1 MDFFLDKLKKYYQ
14 LWLPILLGIS
24 AFILLTGGKI
34 LCPSNINWL
43 FLNPDVSNDLCA
55 WQFYRFTPVFE
66 NPLGANYPYGMGMG
80 GSIIFAEQLF
90 LFAFPFKL
98 FSNLLPTPF
107 QYEGLWILL
116 CFMLQAIFSWKIL
129 EKVTG
134 NIWLKLL
141 GSIFFVL
148 APSFLWR
155 LHGSPSFLGQWLILA
170 GIFLYLSSPYHKW
183 GWLILLCISS
193 LVHPYFL
200 LMLLALWSAD
210 LIMRKFINELTSEEL
225 IKYAFL
231 TGIILLVVMW
241 QAGYF
246 MLQGGLEA
254 GGLGLFRMNLLSFID
269 PTDGFFN
276 SWSYILKKQPRTW
289 GDYEGFSY
297 LGLGVIILGLIGGF
311 KLIELRKFKLTFNF
325 SRKALPLICITSL
338 LMIFALSDH
347 IAFGRYELFHY
358 QLPQIFSMFRASGR
372 FGLPIYYLIYLGV
385 LYIIIKYYQRLT
397 AIIFISICLIIQILD
412 SSNIYNK
419 FRHSFLHA
427 QPYISNLKEP
437 IWKMAAR
444 KYKKIIYVL
453 PENNSENLHLIY
465 YAAFNKLNINMGYF
479 ARIDSIKAHKDRIKL
494 SYNLRHGYLDKDAF
508 YIIDDKNLL
517 KDIPHTKMNLPY
529 KVTVADGYSLL
540 LPNWEKK
547 STESEQKNWL
557 KNSLYPLGTPIFFH
571 TSKSN
576 FKKYL
581 ILKDAWSTP
590 EGSGTWTDGKLA
602 TILVPLA
609 EKTKSDL
616 ILKIDAV
623 PFINAKHPILEVD
636 IAVNHYFLGKIIY
649 NIKNFSTTNQIEIP
663 SSLANMN
670 DLLEIQFY
678 FKNAISPA
686 KLNLSTDKRKL
697 GLFFS
702 SLMLSSKSYN

>member
-1 MDFFLDKLKKYYQ
+1 MDFLLDKLKKYYQ
-14 LWLPILLGIS
+14 LWIPISLGIT
-24 AFILLTGGKI
+24 AFIFVTGGKI
-34 LCPSNINWL
+34 LWPSNINWL
-43 FLNPDVSNDLCA
+43 FLNPDVSNVLCA
-55 WQFYRFTPVFE
+55 WQFYRHTPVFE
-66 NPLGANYPYGMGMG
+66 NPLGANYLYGMGMG
-80 GSIIFAEQLF
+80 GSVIFAEPLF

-107 QYEGLWILL
+107 QYQGIWILL

-129 EKVTG
+129 EKATY

-148 APSFLWR
+148 APTFLWR

-170 GIFLYLSSPYHKW
+170 GIFLYLSTPYHKW

-210 LIMRKFINELTSEEL
+210 LIMRKFFICELTSEEI
-225 IKYAFL
+225 IKYVFL
-231 TGIILLVVMW
+231 TGIILLIIMW

-254 GGLGLFRMNLLSFID
+254 GRLGLFRMNLLSFID

-276 SWSYILKKQPRTW
+276 SWSYVLKKQPRTW

-297 LGLGVIILGLIGGF
+297 LGLGMIILGLIGVF
-311 KLIELRKFKLTFNF
+311 KLIELRKFKLIF
-325 SRKALPLICITSL
+325 SKKMLPLICITVL

-347 IAFGRYELFHY
+347 IVLGHYELFNYH
-358 QLPQIFSMFRASGR
+358 LPKIFNMFRASGR
-372 FGLPIYYLIYLGV
+372 FALPIYYLIYLGI
-385 LYIIIKYYQRLT
+385 LYVIIRHYHILT
-397 AIIFISICLIIQILD
+397 AIIFISICLSLQIFD
-412 SSNIYNK
+412 SSNIYSK
-419 FRHSFLHA
+419 FRNSFLHT
-427 QPYISNLKEP
+427 QPYISNLKAP
-437 IWKMAAR
+437 VWKIAAK

-453 PENNSENLHLIY
+453 PENNSENLDLIY

-479 ARIDSIKAHKDRIKL
+479 ARIDPIKTQKARIKL
-494 SYNLRHGYLDKDAF
+494 SYNLRNGYLDKDAL

-517 KDIPHTKMNLPY
+517 RNIPHTRFNLSY
-529 KVTVADGYSLL
+529 KVMIVDGYSLL
-540 LPNWEKK
+540 LPNWENS
-547 STESEQKNWL
+547 STDAERVDWL

-571 TSKSN
+571 TSEDN

-581 ILKDAWSTP
+581 ILKEGWSTP
-590 EGSGTWTDGKLA
+590 EGNGTWTDGQFA

-609 EKTKSDL
+609 EKNKSNL
-616 ILKIDAV
+616 ILKIDAM
-623 PFINAKHPILEVD
+623 PYINLKHPNLEVD
-636 IAVNHYFLGKIIY
+636 IAINHQILKKVIY
-649 NIKNFSTTNQIEIP
+649 TIKNSSIINQIEIP
-663 SSLANMN
+663 SSLTNRN
-670 DLLEIQFY
+670 NLLEIQFY

-686 KLNLSTDKRKL
+686 ELDMSTDKRKL
-697 GLFFS
+697 GLLFS
-702 SLMLSSKSYN
+702 SLMISSKN